1 MSWRQ
6 ALRGLAVLTA
16 VLAASVT
23 AATSAAELRPFVAG
37 SMARVRA
44 ENAGKPHIVALWSLT
59 CPPCHEELALLGKFL
74 RTHPDTRLV
83 LISTDAPE
91 DAPALTD
98 ALHHHGLG
106 HLEGWVFADA
116 FEERLRYEIDPAWH
130 GELPR
135 TYLSDG
141 ARTLAVSGK
150 LRREQL
156 EKWRAGGGRP

>member
-6 ALRGLAVLTA
+6 IWSGPAVLTA
-16 VLAASVT
+16 VLAVSA
-23 AATSAAELRPFVAG
+23 AGATSAAELRPFVAG
-37 SMARVRA
+37 SMAQVRA
-44 ENAGKPHIVALWSLT
+44 ENSGKPHIVALWALT

-74 RTHPDTRLV
+74 RMHPATRLV

-91 DAPALTD
+91 DAPALND
-98 ALHHHGLG
+98 VLHQHGLG
-106 HLEGWVFADA
+106 HLESWVFADA

-141 ARTLAVSGK
+141 ARMFAISGK
-150 LRREQL
+150 LHRDQL
-156 EKWRAGGGRP
+156 EKWWAGGGRP